1 MTSVIASGLVAEF
14 DRAGVLGPADVHTA
28 QQLAFLGGA
37 DDPRVALAI
46 ALAVRAVRGGSVC
59 IDLETVRD
67 AVFESDETPLD
78 VAALPWPETAAWLE
92 CLRTSPLVGVGQE
105 GADEGRPLRLE
116 GTLLYLDR
124 YWRDEQ
130 LVRTDVAARRSTPR
144 TDLDVDRVAKTLR
157 AVFPRVEGPD
167 GLAPGEPDHQLAA
180 AATAVATRL
189 CVMQGGPGTGK
200 TSTIAKILLVLA
212 SQGPDLHIGL
222 AAPTGKAAARMSEA
236 VREALTHVGQ
246 ADPAAVERL
255 GRLRAT
261 TVHSLLGWRRDS
273 TTRFAH
279 DRTRPLPYDVI
290 VVDEMS
296 MVSLSLM
303 ARLLEAARPD
313 ARLLL
318 VGDPDQLASVEA
330 GAVFSDIGALAR
342 AHEPAGLG
350 MAATRGLLEQL
361 VAPIDR
367 PAVSRPGVV
376 ELAHNWRFADQ
387 GRIAQFAGA
396 VRDGDLAAVEG
407 LLDSLGPDDNVTFT
421 PVTRGPQDPAYGSLR
436 ERLRAWGSDLGDRAR
451 AGDSAGALQVLD
463 RHRLL
468 CAHRRGP
475 AGVAT
480 WNRLARTWLGRT
492 AEDPMAVGEPLM
504 ATRRDRT
511 LQVFNGDVGVV
522 VATAAGAR
530 LALADPQGTH
540 VRHLSPLQL
549 SDLVP
554 MYASTV
560 HKAQGSQFEEVSVVL
575 PDADSPLLTR
585 ELLYT
590 AITRASRAVHVYGSR
605 DALLAAVTRRANRAS
620 GLASAA
626 R

>member
-1 MTSVIASGLVAEF
+1 MTSVIATGLVQVF
-14 DRAGVLGPADVHTA
+14 DEAGVLGPADVHTA

-37 DDPRVALAI
+37 KDPRVALAI

-59 IDLETVRD
+59 IDLATVRD
-67 AVFESDETPLD
+67 AVFESDETPVD
-78 VAALPWPETAAWLE
+78 VASLPWPDTAEWLT
-92 CLRTSPLVGVGQE
+92 CLRSSPLVGLGHD
-105 GADEGRPLRLE
+105 GPPGRPLRLE
-116 GTLLYLDR
+116 GTLLYLER

-130 LVRTDVAARRSTPR
+130 LVRTDVAVRRSTPQSGL
-144 TDLDVDRVAKTLR
+144 DLERVAATLR
-157 AVFPRVEGPD
+157 AVFPREEGPG
-167 GLAPGEPDHQLAA
+167 GLAPDEPDHQLAA

-189 CVMQGGPGTGK
+189 CVLQGGPGTGK
-200 TSTIAKILLVLA
+200 TSTIARILVVLA
-212 SQGPDLHIGL
+212 THEPDLHIGL

-236 VREALTHVGQ
+236 VKEALARVEH
-246 ADPAAVERL
+246 ADPAVVERL
-255 GRLRAT
+255 GRLHAT
-261 TVHSLLGWRRDS
+261 TVHALLGWRRDS

-279 DRTRPLPYDVI
+279 DRTRPLPYDLI

-303 ARLLEAARPD
+303 ARLLEATRPD

-342 AHEPAGLG
+342 AQESTGLG
-350 MAATRGLLEQL
+350 LAATRDLLVGL
-361 VAPIDR
+361 VGPVDR

-387 GRIAQFAGA
+387 GRIAQLARA
-396 VRDGDLAAVEG
+396 VRDGDRAAVES
-407 LLDSLGPDDNVTFT
+407 LLDTLTADDKVTFT
-421 PVTRGPQDPAYGSLR
+421 PVGRRIQDPAYGSLR
-436 ERLRAWGSDLGDRAR
+436 ERLQAWGADLDECAR
-451 AGDSAGALQVLD
+451 AGDSVGALAVLD

-475 AGVAT
+475 AGVTT
-480 WNRLARTWLGRT
+480 WNRLARTWMGRT
-492 AEDPMAVGEPLM
+492 GEDLTAVGEPLM
-504 ATRRDRT
+504 ATRRDRA
-511 LQVFNGDVGVV
+511 LQVFNGDVGAIVS
-522 VATAAGAR
+522 TPAGPR
-530 LALADPQGTH
+530 LALADPHGKQ
-540 VRHLSPLQL
+540 VRHLSPMQL
-549 SDLVP
+549 SGLVP

-575 PDADSPLLTR
+575 PAPDSPLLTR

-590 AITRASRAVHVYGSR
+590 AITRASKAVHVYGSR
-605 DALLAAVTRRANRAS
+605 EALLAAVTRRANRAS
-620 GLASAA
+620 GLASVP

>member
-1 MTSVIASGLVAEF
+1 MTSVIATGLVQVF
-14 DRAGVLGPADVHTA
+14 DEAGVLGPADVHTA

-37 DDPRVALAI
+37 TDPRVALAI

-59 IDLETVRD
+59 IDLAGVRD
-67 AVFESDETPLD
+67 AVFESDETPVD
-78 VAALPWPETAAWLE
+78 VASLPWPDTAEWLT
-92 CLRTSPLVGVGQE
+92 CLRASPLVGVGHD
-105 GADEGRPLRLE
+105 APPGRPLRLE
-116 GTLLYLDR
+116 GTLLYLER

-130 LVRTDVAARRSTPR
+130 LVRTDVAVRRSTPQSGL
-144 TDLDVDRVAKTLR
+144 DLAGVAATLR
-157 AVFPRVEGPD
+157 AVFPREGGPS
-167 GLAPGEPDHQLAA
+167 GLAPDEPDHQLAA

-189 CVMQGGPGTGK
+189 CVLQGGPGTGK
-200 TSTIAKILLVLA
+200 TSTIARILVVLA
-212 SQGPDLHIGL
+212 THEPDLHIGL

-236 VREALTHVGQ
+236 VKDALARVEH
-246 ADPAAVERL
+246 ADPAVIERL
-255 GRLRAT
+255 GQLHAT
-261 TVHSLLGWRRDS
+261 TLHALLGWRRDS

-279 DRTRPLPYDVI
+279 DRTRPLPYDLI

-303 ARLLEAARPD
+303 ARLLEATRPD

-342 AHEPAGLG
+342 AQESTGLG
-350 MAATRGLLEQL
+350 LAATRDLLVDL
-361 VAPIDR
+361 VGPVDR

-387 GRIAQFAGA
+387 GRIAQLARA
-396 VRDGDLAAVEG
+396 VRDGDRAAVES
-407 LLDSLGPDDNVTFT
+407 LLDALAADDKVTFT
-421 PVTRGPQDPAYGSLR
+421 PAGRGIHDPAYGSLR
-436 ERLRAWGSDLGDRAR
+436 ERLQAWGADLDQCAR
-451 AGDSAGALQVLD
+451 AGDSVGALAVLD

-475 AGVAT
+475 AGATT
-480 WNRLARTWLGRT
+480 WNRLARTWMGRT
-492 AEDPMAVGEPLM
+492 GEDLTAVGEPLM
-504 ATRRDRT
+504 VTRRDRA
-511 LQVFNGDVGVV
+511 LQVFNGDVGAIVS
-522 VATAAGAR
+522 TAAGPR
-530 LALADPQGTH
+530 LALADQHGDR
-540 VRHLSPLQL
+540 VRHLSPMQL
-549 SDLVP
+549 SGLVP

-575 PDADSPLLTR
+575 PAPDSPLLTR

-590 AITRASRAVHVYGSR
+590 AITRASKAVHVYGSR
-605 DALLAAVTRRANRAS
+605 EALLAAVTRRANRAS
-620 GLASAA
+620 GLAAVP